1 MQKAFL
7 DWTKVKPFRDKK
19 TGVRIAYQRNGFLRI
34 DNIKVA
40 KFGVRTYWTGELPV
54 ECRTDETNKH
64 NTVDVFCLADDVFKA
79 SCMRELVCVP
89 ILRSSLGG
97 WLQEGT
103 ARDYFPSEDK
113 FQTPAYHH
121 THPIGCYTDFK
132 AKDNCLFCSAIIWG
146 VHAFAYG
153 LLHGKSAFCLTWGC
167 RYKHLPKA
175 RRKKYGDCEYLQ
187 YGHEPNSG
195 FMAYD
200 ERSYSNKLFTT
211 PECEKWCYDNI
222 VKPYTTHEMRHQHL
236 SDGDLG
242 RLVYGNDGKGILKRN
257 QAFFYKTLSEMK
269 ADKKCKY
276 NFPGDCAYV
285 DSVSDPK
292 RRCVRKNVRFFWNGK
307 EWVDE
312 SRLEMYQFFHEEP
325 KKPSAEPVSPSPE
338 CSPSSE
344 VAKNEKK
351 SKVKWVGDR
360 KMKKLQKAKVTKSK
374 KTPFS
379 LPPVQFPNEM
389 KKK

>member
-40 KFGVRTYWTGELPV
+40 QFGVRRYATV
-54 ECRTDETNKH
+54 EIPSYVRTEETNKH
-64 NTVDVFCLADDVFKA
+64 DTVDVFCLADDVFKS
-79 SCMRELVCVP
+79 SCMKQLVCVP

-103 ARDYFPSEDK
+103 ALDFFPSESK
-113 FQTPAYHH
+113 FETNSYHL

-167 RYKHLPKA
+167 CYKHLSKA
-175 RRKKYGDCEYLQ
+175 SRKKYGDCEYLQ
-187 YGHEPNSG
+187 FKHEPNSG
-195 FMAYD
+195 FMAHD
-200 ERSYSNKLFTT
+200 ERSYSNKLFAT

-269 ADKKCKY
+269 ADKNCKY
-276 NFPGDCAYV
+276 NFPGDFAHV

-292 RRCVRKNVRFFWNGK
+292 RRCVRKNVKFYWNGK
-307 EWVDE
+307 EWVNE
-312 SRLEMYQFFHEEP
+312 SRIKIFMFCQEQP
-325 KKPSAEPVSPSPE
+325 KPSAEPVSPSPE
-338 CSPSSE
+338 CSPSYE

-351 SKVKWVGDR
+351 SKVKWVVDR
-360 KMKKLQKAKVTKSK
+360 KVKKLPKAKLKSVK
-374 KTPFS
+374 
-379 LPPVQFPNEM
+379 V
-389 KKK
+389 